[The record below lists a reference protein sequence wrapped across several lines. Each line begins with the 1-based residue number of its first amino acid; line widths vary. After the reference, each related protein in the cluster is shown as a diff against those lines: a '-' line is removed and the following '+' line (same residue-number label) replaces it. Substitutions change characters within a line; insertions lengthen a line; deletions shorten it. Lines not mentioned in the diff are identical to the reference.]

1 MDKQALMNNNN
12 YILNQQSDDRGIITD
27 NQGVTHKLALYALL
41 GFIFLMPWADGI
53 YDGLPRI
60 LGILSFGLSG
70 LLLVTR
76 GTHTNY
82 SYYHLF
88 VALLWTWII
97 VSLAW
102 SPDNV
107 LGSELAVTGFQ
118 LMLLPFVFTFVIDNK
133 KNLLLA
139 YQSYVAGAVVAFGFI
154 FNNYLHN
161 VTEFYGRY
169 TIANIDTDL
178 MSYILALA
186 IPMAAYLAKAYENK
200 FMVFFNIIAIPII
213 MYAIFLT
220 GTRTGFII
228 GMLGIFYWL
237 FTQRKASLKIKLV
250 MFMLFF
256 LSISVVLTFAPKAS
270 VDRVLS
276 AGSSIKS
283 GDLNY
288 RTVIWKT
295 SIQEWKNSPIIG
307 TGVGGLYSQ
316 LSRKHVNYA
325 WAHNTFIHLLTEN
338 GIIGVTLYILMII
351 SILYFILRA
360 PFEEKIFLL
369 SLLLVMLV
377 SQIAL
382 HTHIQKATWFSYSM
396 LFIHAFSTAKQRV

>member
-1 MDKQALMNNNN
+1 M
-12 YILNQQSDDRGIITD
+12 LNDQTDDHGITTE
-27 NQGVTHKLALYALL
+27 NQGITHKLALFALL
-41 GFIFLMPWADGI
+41 GFIFLVPWADGI

-102 SPDNV
+102 TPDEV

-118 LMLLPFVFTFVIDNK
+118 IMLLPFVFTFVIDNRK
-133 KNLLLA
+133 TLLLA
-139 YQSYVAGAVVAFGFI
+139 YQSYVMGAVVAFGFI
-154 FNNYLHN
+154 FNNYIQN

-178 MSYILALA
+178 MSYILALS

-200 FMVFFNIIAIPII
+200 FIVFFNIIAIPVI

-220 GTRTGFII
+220 GTRTGFIV

-237 FTQRKASLKIKLV
+237 FTQRKASLKIKLT
-250 MFMLFF
+250 MFILFF
-256 LSISVVLTFAPKAS
+256 ISIGVVLTYAPKAS

-288 RTVIWKT
+288 RTIIWKT
-295 SIQEWKNSPIIG
+295 SIQEWKNNPIIG

-316 LSRKHVNYA
+316 LSRKYVNYS

-338 GIIGVTLYILMII
+338 GIIGLTLYIMMIF

-396 LFIHAFSTAKQRV
+396 LFIHAFSTAKRRL

>member
-1 MDKQALMNNNN
+1 M
-12 YILNQQSDDRGIITD
+12 LNHQNDDQGTATE
-27 NQGVTHKLALYALL
+27 NQGVTHKLALFSLL
-41 GFIFLMPWADGI
+41 GFIFLIPWADGI
-53 YDGLPRI
+53 HDGLPRI
-60 LGILSFGLSG
+60 MGILSFGLSA

-88 VALLWTWII
+88 VVLLWTWVI

-102 SPDNV
+102 TPDDV
-107 LGSELAVTGFQ
+107 LGNELAKTVFQ
-118 LMLLPFVFTFVIDNK
+118 LMLLPFVFTFVIDNR

-139 YQSYVAGAVVAFGFI
+139 YQSYVVGAIVAFGFI
-154 FNNYLHN
+154 FNNYIHN
-161 VTEFYGRY
+161 ITEFYGRY

-186 IPMAAYLAKAYENK
+186 IPMAAYLAKAFHHK
-200 FMVFFNIIAIPII
+200 FMVVFNIVAIPAI

-228 GMLGIFYWL
+228 GLLGIFYWL
-237 FTQRKASLKIKLV
+237 FTQRKAALKVKLA
-250 MFMLFF
+250 MFILFF
-256 LSISVVLTFAPKAS
+256 VSIGVVLTFAPKAS

-295 SIQEWKNSPIIG
+295 SIEEWKSSPIIG
-307 TGVGGLYSQ
+307 TGVGGLYSL
-316 LSRKHVNYA
+316 LSKRHVNYG

-338 GIIGVTLYILMII
+338 GIIGLTLYVMMII

-360 PFEEKIFLL
+360 PFDEKVFLL

-382 HTHIQKATWFSYSM
+382 HTHLQKATWFSYSM
-396 LFIHAFSTAKQRV
+396 LFIHAFSASKRRF

>member
-1 MDKQALMNNNN
+1 
-12 YILNQQSDDRGIITD
+12 
-27 NQGVTHKLALYALL
+27 V
-41 GFIFLMPWADGI
+41 
-53 YDGLPRI
+53 
-60 LGILSFGLSG
+60 
-70 LLLVTR
+70 
-76 GTHTNY
+76 
-82 SYYHLF
+82 
-88 VALLWTWII
+88 I

-102 SPDNV
+102 SPDEV

-118 LMLLPFVFTFVIDNK
+118 LMLLPFVFTFVIDNR

-139 YQSYVAGAVVAFGFI
+139 YQSYVTGAVVAFGFI

-169 TIANIDTDL
+169 TIANTDTDL

-186 IPMAAYLAKAYENK
+186 IPMAAYLAKASQNK
-200 FMVFFNIIAIPII
+200 ILIAFNIIAIPTI

-220 GTRTGFII
+220 GTRTGFIV

-237 FTQRKASLKIKLV
+237 FTQRKASLKIKLT
-250 MFMLFF
+250 MFILFF
-256 LSISVVLTFAPKAS
+256 VSIGVVLTFAPKAS

-295 SIQEWKNSPIIG
+295 SIEEWKNSPIIG
-307 TGVGGLYSQ
+307 AGLGGLYSQ
-316 LSRKHVNYA
+316 LSRKHVNYG

-338 GIIGVTLYILMII
+338 GIIGLTLYIMMII

-396 LFIHAFSTAKQRV
+396 LFIHAFATAKRRL

>member
-1 MDKQALMNNNN
+1 MNNNN
-12 YILNQQSDDRGIITD
+12 YILNHHQTDAQGITTES
-27 NQGVTHKLALYALL
+27 QGITHKLALFSLL
-41 GFIFLMPWADGI
+41 GFIFLMPWADGV

-60 LGILSFGLSG
+60 LGVLSFGLSG
-70 LLLVTR
+70 FLLVTR

-82 SYYHLF
+82 SFYHLF
-88 VALLWTWII
+88 VALLWVWVI

-102 SPDNV
+102 TPDEV
-107 LGSELAVTGFQ
+107 LGGELAVTGFQ
-118 LMLLPFVFTFVIDNK
+118 LMLLPFVFTFVIDNR

-139 YQSYVAGAVVAFGFI
+139 YQSYIVGAVVAFGFI

-161 VTEFYGRY
+161 ITEFYGRY

-186 IPMAAYLAKAYENK
+186 IPMAAYLAKAYQNK
-200 FMVFFNIIAIPII
+200 FMVLFNIVAIPVI

-220 GTRTGFII
+220 GTRTGFIV

-237 FTQRKASLKIKLV
+237 FTQRKASLKIKLI
-250 MFMLFF
+250 MFILFIA
-256 LSISVVLTFAPKAS
+256 SIGVVLTFAPKAS

-307 TGVGGLYSQ
+307 TGVGGLYSL
-316 LSRKHVNYA
+316 LSRQHVNYA

-338 GIIGVTLYILMII
+338 GIIGLTLYVLMIF

-396 LFIHAFSTAKQRV
+396 LFIHAFSTTKRRL